1 MEKKELQKAIDLA
14 IYDLQ
19 EAQEE
24 FNSDNIDAIEN
35 ALCRID
41 TLIFNLYHARKDY
54 IKNMGV
60 E

>member
-1 MEKKELQKAIDLA
+1 MEKELQKTIELA

-24 FNSDNIDAIEN
+24 LNSNNIDAIEN
-35 ALCRID
+35 VLSRMD
-41 TLIFNLYHARKDY
+41 TLIFNLSETRKEY

-60 E
+60 